1 MSGGPEGTTH
11 GALAT
16 QAQPIDPPVETVD
29 TVLVSGYPPDIQPG
43 DYLRMASIGDPQ
55 LRWQRIERTEDVFGT
70 QTKVLFHRPGE
81 TRPGRMG
88 AYMLD
93 NTYRV
98 QIARPVA
105 APEEHRMR
113 GGLWRR
119 ARRAARKWWRGSE

>member
-1 MSGGPEGTTH
+1 MSGPEGTTH
-11 GALAT
+11 GALA
-16 QAQPIDPPVETVD
+16 AASDAIDPPVETVD

-43 DYLRMASIGDPQ
+43 DYIRMATIGDPQ
-55 LRWQRIERTEDVFGT
+55 LRWQRIDGTQDVFGT

-81 TRPGRMG
+81 TRPGRVG

-93 NTYRV
+93 NSYRV

-105 APEEHRMR
+105 ASDDTRMR

-119 ARRAARKWWRGSE
+119 ALRAARTWWRGSE